1 MSCRPPKWGIYVQT
15 CTQTNTSYLPVS
27 AVASVALCAFPISFS
42 QGSRS
47 AAPSGSC
54 YTNEIHRRS
63 SEEAPTLCPR
73 RYLHLCIDVT
83 GLWPSQP
90 HRSDAAL
97 VKHFSTILC
106 NTFSFHQMPLQS
118 VLWVLLL
125 FFISV
130 VPAHPSA
137 DEKLWRSLADAAVSE
152 WTSADGFAREI
163 RTCMAKDGLTGFINV
178 AK

>member
-1 MSCRPPKWGIYVQT
+1 MHTDKHQLSSSFCCGFSSTLCLPHKPVPRQQISCSQWKLLYKWDSQKEQWRSSHTASQKIPSSLYRCRP
-15 CTQTNTSYLPVS
+15 SLPLVCGHLNPTEVMQRWWS
-27 AVASVALCAFPISFS
+27 LSPRSCAIPSVI
-42 QGSRS
+42 
-47 AAPSGSC
+47 
-54 YTNEIHRRS
+54 
-63 SEEAPTLCPR
+63 
-73 RYLHLCIDVT
+73 
-83 GLWPSQP
+83 
-90 HRSDAAL
+90 
-97 VKHFSTILC
+97 
-106 NTFSFHQMPLQS
+106 HQMPLQS

-152 WTSADGFAREI
+152 WTSAAGFAREI

>member
-73 RYLHLCIDVT
+73 RYLHLFIDVT

-125 FFISV
+125 FQLYLLIPLQMKSSEEALLM
-130 VPAHPSA
+130 PQSQSEHLLMGLL
-137 DEKLWRSLADAAVSE
+137 EKLEHVWQKMDLLVLLMLQNR
-152 WTSADGFAREI
+152 
-163 RTCMAKDGLTGFINV
+163 
-178 AK
+178 